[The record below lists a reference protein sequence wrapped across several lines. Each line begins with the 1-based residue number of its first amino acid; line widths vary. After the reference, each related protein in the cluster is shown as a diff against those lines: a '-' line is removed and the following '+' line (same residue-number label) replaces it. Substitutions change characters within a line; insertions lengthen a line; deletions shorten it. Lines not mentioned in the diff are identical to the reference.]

1 MNTRTALLSAAVFS
15 ALALIASGASAA
27 TRSETP
33 AVAPASALTTLAKH
47 GADDPVGSEDPG
59 CDDRGTDVCAY
70 IKVSKNGADDAVQT
84 GDDNGVDFIL
94 GKNGADDAVQTGDD
108 NGVDFILGKNGADDA
123 ADPFDDHGVDVILA
137 KHGADD
143 LVDGEDD
150 HGVDF
155 ILG

>member
-1 MNTRTALLSAAVFS
+1 MNSRTALLSAVLS

-27 TRSETP
+27 TRTETR
-33 AVAPASALTTLAKH
+33 AVAPVSALTTLAKH

-70 IKVSKNGADDAVQT
+70 KLSKH
-84 GDDNGVDFIL
+84 
-94 GKNGADDAVQTGDD
+94 
-108 NGVDFILGKNGADDA
+108 GADDA
-123 ADPFDDHGVDVILA
+123 ADPFDDHSVDVILA

>member
-1 MNTRTALLSAAVFS
+1 MNSKTALLSAVLS

-27 TRSETP
+27 TRTETAP
-33 AVAPASALTTLAKH
+33 AVTQASTLTTLAKH

-59 CDDRGTDVCAY
+59 CDDRGTDLCAY
-70 IKVSKNGADDAVQT
+70 KLSKHGADDAV
-84 GDDNGVDFIL
+84 GDDNGVDFII
-94 GKNGADDAVQTGDD
+94 GKH
-108 NGVDFILGKNGADDA
+108 GADDA
-123 ADPFDDHGVDVILA
+123 ADPFDDNGVDVILA

>member
-1 MNTRTALLSAAVFS
+1 MNSKTALLSAVLS

-27 TRSETP
+27 TRTETAP
-33 AVAPASALTTLAKH
+33 ALTQASALTTLAKH

-59 CDDRGTDVCAY
+59 CDDRGTDLCAY
-70 IKVSKNGADDAVQT
+70 KLSKHGADDAV
-84 GDDNGVDFIL
+84 GDDNGVDFII
-94 GKNGADDAVQTGDD
+94 GKHGADDAVGDD
-108 NGVDFILGKNGADDA
+108 NGVDFIIGKHGADDA
-123 ADPFDDHGVDVILA
+123 ADPFDDNGVDVILA

>member
-27 TRSETP
+27 TRSE
-33 AVAPASALTTLAKH
+33 APAAAPVSALTTLA
-47 GADDPVGSEDPG
+47 
-59 CDDRGTDVCAY
+59 
-70 IKVSKNGADDAVQT
+70 KNGADDAVQT

-108 NGVDFILGKNGADDA
+108 NGVDFIIGKNGADDA

>member
-1 MNTRTALLSAAVFS
+1 MNSKTALLSAVLS

-27 TRSETP
+27 TRTETAP
-33 AVAPASALTTLAKH
+33 ALSQASALTTLAKH
-47 GADDPVGSEDPG
+47 GADDAVDGA
-59 CDDRGTDVCAY
+59 DDRGVDF
-70 IKVSKNGADDAVQT
+70 IIGKHGADDAVDGT
-84 GDDNGVDFIL
+84 DDNGVDF
-94 GKNGADDAVQTGDD
+94 
-108 NGVDFILGKNGADDA
+108 
-123 ADPFDDHGVDVILA
+123 ILA

>member
-1 MNTRTALLSAAVFS
+1 MNSKTALLSAVLS

-27 TRSETP
+27 TRTET
-33 AVAPASALTTLAKH
+33 APALTQASAFTTLAKH

-59 CDDRGTDVCAY
+59 CDDRGTDLCAY
-70 IKVSKNGADDAVQT
+70 KLSKHGADDAVD
-84 GDDNGVDFIL
+84 GADDNGVDFII
-94 GKNGADDAVQTGDD
+94 GKHGADDAVDGTDD
-108 NGVDFILGKNGADDA
+108 NGVDF
-123 ADPFDDHGVDVILA
+123 ILA

>member
-1 MNTRTALLSAAVFS
+1 MNSRTALLSAVLS

-27 TRSETP
+27 TRTETAP
-33 AVAPASALTTLAKH
+33 AVNQASALTTLAKH

-59 CDDRGTDVCAY
+59 CDDRGTDLCAY
-70 IKVSKNGADDAVQT
+70 KLSKHGADDAVD
-84 GDDNGVDFIL
+84 GADDRGVDFII
-94 GKNGADDAVQTGDD
+94 GKH
-108 NGVDFILGKNGADDA
+108 GADDA

>member
-1 MNTRTALLSAAVFS
+1 MNSRTALLSAVLS
-15 ALALIASGASAA
+15 ALALIATGASAA

-33 AVAPASALTTLAKH
+33 AAAPVSALTTVAKH
-47 GADDPVGSEDPG
+47 GADD
-59 CDDRGTDVCAY
+59 
-70 IKVSKNGADDAVQT
+70 AV
-84 GDDNGVDFIL
+84 
-94 GKNGADDAVQTGDD
+94 
-108 NGVDFILGKNGADDA
+108 
-123 ADPFDDHGVDVILA
+123 DPFDDHGVDVILGKHGADDAVDGTDDNGVDFILA

>member
-1 MNTRTALLSAAVFS
+1 MNSKTALLSAVLS

-27 TRSETP
+27 TRTETAP
-33 AVAPASALTTLAKH
+33 AVTQASALTTLAKH
-47 GADDPVGSEDPG
+47 GADDPVGSEDAG
-59 CDDRGTDVCAY
+59 CDDRGTDLCAY
-70 IKVSKNGADDAVQT
+70 KLSKHGADDAVD
-84 GDDNGVDFIL
+84 GADDNGVDFII
-94 GKNGADDAVQTGDD
+94 GKHGADDAVDGTDD
-108 NGVDFILGKNGADDA
+108 NGVDF
-123 ADPFDDHGVDVILA
+123 ILA

>member
-1 MNTRTALLSAAVFS
+1 MNSKTALLSAVLS

-27 TRSETP
+27 TRTETAP
-33 AVAPASALTTLAKH
+33 AVTQASALTTLAKH

-59 CDDRGTDVCAY
+59 CDDRGTDLCAY
-70 IKVSKNGADDAVQT
+70 KLSKHGADDAV
-84 GDDNGVDFIL
+84 GDDNGVDFII
-94 GKNGADDAVQTGDD
+94 GKH
-108 NGVDFILGKNGADDA
+108 GADDA
-123 ADPFDDHGVDVILA
+123 ADPFDDNGVDVILA

>member
-1 MNTRTALLSAAVFS
+1 MNSKTALLSAVLS

-27 TRSETP
+27 TRTETAP
-33 AVAPASALTTLAKH
+33 ALTQASALTTLAKH

-59 CDDRGTDVCAY
+59 CDDRGTDLCAY
-70 IKVSKNGADDAVQT
+70 KLSKHGADDAV
-84 GDDNGVDFIL
+84 GDDNGVDFII
-94 GKNGADDAVQTGDD
+94 GKH
-108 NGVDFILGKNGADDA
+108 GADDA
-123 ADPFDDHGVDVILA
+123 ADPFDDNGVDVILA

>member
-1 MNTRTALLSAAVFS
+1 MNSKTALLSAVLS
-15 ALALIASGASAA
+15 ALALMASGASAA
-27 TRSETP
+27 TRTETAP
-33 AVAPASALTTLAKH
+33 AVTQASALTTLAKH

-59 CDDRGTDVCAY
+59 CDDRGTDLCAY
-70 IKVSKNGADDAVQT
+70 KLSKHGADDAV
-84 GDDNGVDFIL
+84 GDDNGVDFII
-94 GKNGADDAVQTGDD
+94 GKH
-108 NGVDFILGKNGADDA
+108 GADDA
-123 ADPFDDHGVDVILA
+123 ADPFDDNGVDVILA